1 MHAGRPAP
9 TPTPR
14 PTPTS
19 TPLTCPCPTTPS
31 TTPPAAPTIS
41 FTSTDSCP
49 PEGAQASDSVTGA
62 AVFFTA
68 QVQFE
73 EPVQGS
79 LTPADFGV
87 GSVAPPS
94 LVSSSNSSA
103 NCSCGTAVR
112 REPAPGAGVVTG
124 VTQLSCT
131 TYSVRGYMPQTD
143 PFEVNSTTVLLQ
155 LNTGVASVCSESGGP
170 AFPAASQLVAV
181 DHRPIA
187 KIYATQMSYPSGVPT
202 TTASSALFLVTFSKP
217 VVALNTTDFT
227 ISGPSGATARL
238 MQYPGSDSV
247 YRLAVDVPTSYCGPV
262 TVSLT
267 EGSGVQD
274 PQGQALCPTMACST
288 LTYTKSCSSCSK
300 ALVPSAGIEVIKPL
314 RNGGNICV

>member
-1 MHAGRPAP
+1 MLLDQAVPLSVSKQRFQTKQCCKRLVAFATSTPPLQDCAFPDTQHMHAGRPAP

-112 REPAPGAGVVTG
+112 REPAPG
-124 VTQLSCT
+124 
-131 TYSVRGYMPQTD
+131 M
-143 PFEVNSTTVLLQ
+143 LL
-155 LNTGVASVCSESGGP
+155 
-170 AFPAASQLVAV
+170 
-181 DHRPIA
+181 
-187 KIYATQMSYPSGVPT
+187 
-202 TTASSALFLVTFSKP
+202 
-217 VVALNTTDFT
+217 
-227 ISGPSGATARL
+227 
-238 MQYPGSDSV
+238 
-247 YRLAVDVPTSYCGPV
+247 PV
-262 TVSLT
+262 T
-267 EGSGVQD
+267 
-274 PQGQALCPTMACST
+274 CSVT
-288 LTYTKSCSSCSK
+288 
-300 ALVPSAGIEVIKPL
+300 ADDH
-314 RNGGNICV
+314 